1 MKGRSPHAKMR
12 PFLVIFAILFVI
24 CHTFVATPKRLC
36 TKVLSTMV
44 TNKQIQL
51 KIYMYNE
58 GWRPVLTDGSP
69 SYYFF
74 THCRHSVLTNHDGLI
89 KQTGLPLLS
98 PSWKCWDGTPNLFET
113 KITNIIAPR
122 PHRGGNEK
130 PHGCTLTGRPCSSLS
145 HEVIPRRRPRCY
157 PGAT

>member
-1 MKGRSPHAKMR
+1 MR

-69 SYYFF
+69 PCYFF
-74 THCRHSVLTNHDGLI
+74 THCRHPVLTNHDGLI

-122 PHRGGNEK
+122 PLRGGNEK
-130 PHGCTLTGRPCSSLS
+130 PHGYTLTGRPCSSFIARGYSSSSSQRL
-145 HEVIPRRRPRCY
+145 P
-157 PGAT
+157 